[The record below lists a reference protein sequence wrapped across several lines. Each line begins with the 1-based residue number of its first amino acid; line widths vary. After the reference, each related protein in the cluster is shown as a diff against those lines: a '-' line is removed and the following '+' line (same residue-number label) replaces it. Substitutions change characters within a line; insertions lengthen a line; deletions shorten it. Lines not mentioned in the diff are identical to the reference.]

1 MVPKIAPVLLFIAL
15 TACSRLEPLTPESL
29 ENAQTK
35 WQASK
40 PGQYRLVLEMEGD
53 RVEAGRYE
61 VNVSG
66 EEVTLRRNG
75 EVILLER
82 PQDYSMAGWF
92 RMLRQEID
100 LANNAQLLGAP
111 EGYSS
116 YPMAEF
122 DADNGRLVRFQR
134 SVGGTQNSIDI
145 TIVEFQAKDQASS
158 P

>member
-40 PGQYRLVLEMEGD
+40 PGQYRLVLEMGGD

-82 PQDYSMAGWF
+82 PQDYSMEGWF
-92 RMLRQEID
+92 RRH
-100 LANNAQLLGAP
+100 
-111 EGYSS
+111 
-116 YPMAEF
+116 
-122 DADNGRLVRFQR
+122 
-134 SVGGTQNSIDI
+134 
-145 TIVEFQAKDQASS
+145 
-158 P
+158 